1 MADAA
6 GATQHPAD
14 RAAGGDAAPPPARP
28 TGDRAGGDPRR
39 RLWARAV
46 EHSGAGGHPDPVP
59 AGRPAAT
66 VPSGRRPAPGRAV
79 TPPVTGVAP
88 AVPAAGTAVRLPG
101 GATHAASA
109 AGTAAPGR
117 ATAAAG
123 TAVGADVRST
133 AAGTAVRPGALT
145 TASSGWRGVR
155 SAAAAAWAGTVADAA
170 ADRAAAAGRGA
181 GAGRPVGGCSAWPRL
196 RRVPR
201 TAFPRREHRLSWLL
215 GEVSVGQ
222 ILCCQL
228 AVVAVTL
235 VRNRGVLV
243 TFGVVAAATAV
254 VLAATVRVRGMWLFQ
269 WLDRYGQF
277 TVRVGRQRTT
287 PTDGAGGAALALLS
301 PHSTVESV
309 VIDGVPAAVVQHPGG
324 VTAVLAPHRPDGS
337 HDDGATLATLNLS
350 SPAPLLPAAGPD
362 SPAYSVQLVLQANP
376 VGRDTDWS
384 RRALPRQQTWIAL
397 QALRTADSY
406 RDEELLAALSNAVR
420 RLLRRLARDELP
432 TRTLDRDEV
441 LALLS
446 GLARVRAGEPARE
459 GWRSW
464 ETPAL
469 AQACFRLTGWHE
481 LPEATRRTLLARLL
495 MLPGQGT
502 TIAVAARRAD
512 GRPPVA
518 VDMVV
523 RIADA
528 SRELLDSSADL
539 LAFAVAGARVR
550 MERLDG
556 AHGRALI
563 ASLPL
568 GGFLPGALGA
578 GVIR

>member
-6 GATQHPAD
+6 GAARPPGD
-14 RAAGGDAAPPPARP
+14 RAADRTAAAPAPARP
-28 TGDRAGGDPRR
+28 VGDRAGGDHRR

-46 EHSGAGGHPDPVP
+46 EHGGGRHPDPVP
-59 AGRPAAT
+59 AAPPAAPTTSRPRSTQEVDLRWAAPTAPPAPSAAARTGAWSATASPSTTAPATPIGTAGRTAGQGEARSAAAARSRTAAGTAAGHGAAPGRPAAT
-66 VPSGRRPAPGRAV
+66 RAV
-79 TPPVTGVAP
+79 RQRRAP
-88 AVPAAGTAVRLPG
+88 
-101 GATHAASA
+101 
-109 AGTAAPGR
+109 
-117 ATAAAG
+117 
-123 TAVGADVRST
+123 
-133 AAGTAVRPGALT
+133 RP
-145 TASSGWRGVR
+145 
-155 SAAAAAWAGTVADAA
+155 
-170 ADRAAAAGRGA
+170 
-181 GAGRPVGGCSAWPRL
+181 
-196 RRVPR
+196 
-201 TAFPRREHRLSWLL
+201 AFPRREHRLAWLL

-228 AVVAVTL
+228 AVVAVAL
-235 VRNRGVLV
+235 VRGRGPLV
-243 TFGVVAAATAV
+243 TFVVVTAATAV

-277 TVRVGRQRTT
+277 TARVGRQR
-287 PTDGAGGAALALLS
+287 GAPAAGPALALLS

-309 VIDGVPAAVVQHPGG
+309 VIDGVPAAVVHHPGG
-324 VTAVLAPHRPDGS
+324 VTAVLAPHTPAGP

-362 SPAYSVQLVLQANP
+362 SPAYSVQLVLQADP

-406 RDEELLAALSNAVR
+406 RDEELLAALTNAVR

-432 TRTLDRDEV
+432 TRMLDRAEV

-464 ETPAL
+464 GTPSL

-481 LPEATRRTLLARLL
+481 LPEATRRVLLARLL
-495 MLPGQGT
+495 MLPGRGT
-502 TIAVAARRAD
+502 TIAVAARRTD

-539 LAFAVAGARVR
+539 LAFAVAEARVR

-556 AHGRALI
+556 AHGRALV

-578 GVIR
+578 GAIR